1 MTDREQEVAGQGA
14 PQAAQDMEDV
24 GVLVGLSD
32 GGEFQLGFGTVRVG
46 RARKANLVI
55 IHKTVSRHHADI
67 CYESGRWVLYDKS
80 TNGTW
85 VNSQLVAVAQPLR
98 TRDAVRFGEIEFR
111 FEMRSVPKLEAA
123 GFDPKTQPKIVPSSE
138 TFIMRSGKSKSGR
151 PRQLFNRAAPWVVL
165 AALIAVL
172 VIYFFLPDL
181 ADQIIAKLPAVIR
194 EPLQSLRT

>member
-1 MTDREQEVAGQGA
+1 MTPELVLFYGLGA
-14 PQAAQDMEDV
+14 LSLLSAIAAV
-24 GVLVGLSD
+24 GVARTLFGSAQSLGVTVLSLS
-32 GGEFQLGFGTVRVG
+32 GIYVL
-46 RARKANLVI
+46 L
-55 IHKTVSRHHADI
+55 HA
-67 CYESGRWVLYDKS
+67 E
-80 TNGTW
+80 
-85 VNSQLVAVAQPLR
+85 LVAVAQPLR

-194 EPLQSLRT
+194 EPLQSLRN